1 MGGGAHALHM
11 EAPPQPAPRGGVPAA
26 AAAVAA
32 AGEGEQSTREPPVA
46 GGSHTSSPKSSR
58 CSSVTED
65 AEIARI
71 ETLAEDEVRAADK
84 PPCADAPTTARADE
98 TSAGGPGPDLAPDL
112 GPDPASSAVEV
123 ALACQGAA
131 CQDAGLTS
139 GGTSLQGVTQ
149 APMQGPMPDSGE
161 FEVCLL
167 CARHGTA
174 IGRYPPHLLHPPHPP
189 HLCHTSI
196 L

>member
-1 MGGGAHALHM
+1 MCLAPPSASAAAVSVVAEAHLVGGAVGGAVGGGAHASHM

-71 ETLAEDEVRAADK
+71 ETLAEDEVRAADE
-84 PPCADAPTTARADE
+84 PPCADAPTAARADE
-98 TSAGGPGPDLAPDL
+98 TSAGPDL
-112 GPDPASSAVEV
+112 GSDLVGPDAASSA
-123 ALACQGAA
+123 AQIAPACQAA
-131 CQDAGLTS
+131 APAS
-139 GGTSLQGVTQ
+139 GGASLQGLRDGT
-149 APMQGPMPDSGE
+149 MPDKGE
-161 FEVCLL
+161 FEVC
-167 CARHGTA
+167 
-174 IGRYPPHLLHPPHPP
+174 
-189 HLCHTSI
+189 
-196 L
+196 